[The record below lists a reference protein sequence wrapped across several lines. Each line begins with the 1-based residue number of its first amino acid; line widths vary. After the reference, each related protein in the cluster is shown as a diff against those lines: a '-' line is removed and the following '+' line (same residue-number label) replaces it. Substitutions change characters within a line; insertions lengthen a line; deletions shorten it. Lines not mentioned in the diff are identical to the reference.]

1 VTPAVFFDRDG
12 TLNEDVGYLDRLER
26 LHLFPYATE
35 ALRVVSRAGY
45 RIVIVTSQAGIALGF
60 MDEPTVQ
67 DIHAHIVA
75 RLAEAGVPVD
85 GVYYCPHH
93 PHAKVEQYRVVCD
106 CAKPKPGL
114 VLRAARD
121 LDLDLARSFVVGDR
135 WRDLQMGQAAGTRG
149 LLVRTGYGET
159 EARVPPPG
167 ARAEAVLANAM
178 EAASWIVRHA
188 PLTRDAPSSAGGRA

>member
-1 VTPAVFFDRDG
+1 MTPAVFFDRDG

-26 LHLFPYATE
+26 LRIYPFATE

-45 RIVIVTSQAGIALGF
+45 RIVVVTSQAGIAHGVI
-60 MDEPTVQ
+60 DEPTV
-67 DIHAHIVA
+67 DGIHAHMLA
-75 RLAEAGVPVD
+75 RFADAGVHVD

-93 PHAKVEQYRVVCD
+93 PNAKVERYRVTCE

-114 VLRAARD
+114 VLQAARD
-121 LDLDLARSFVVGDR
+121 LDLDLPRSFVVGDR

-149 LLVRTGYGET
+149 ILVRTGYGET
-159 EARVPPPG
+159 EAGAPPSG
-167 ARAEAVLANAM
+167 ARAEAVVANAM

-188 PLTRDAPSSAGGRA
+188 PLAPGTPSPAGERP

>member
-26 LHLFPYATE
+26 LRIYPYATE

-60 MDEPTVQ
+60 MDEPAVQ
-67 DIHAHIVA
+67 RIHAHIVE
-75 RLAEAGVPVD
+75 RMAEAGVPVD

-93 PHAKVEQYRVVCD
+93 PNAKVEQYRVTCD

-114 VLRAARD
+114 LLQAARE

-135 WRDLQMGQAAGTRG
+135 WRDLLMGQTVGVRG

-159 EARVPPPG
+159 EAGVTPAG
-167 ARAEAVLANAM
+167 GRAEAIVANAM

-188 PLTRDAPSSAGGRA
+188 PLTPEAAGPAGGRP

>member
-26 LHLFPYATE
+26 LRIYPFATE

-45 RIVIVTSQAGIALGF
+45 RIVVVTSQAGIAHGVI
-60 MDEPTVQ
+60 DEPTV
-67 DIHAHIVA
+67 DGIHAHMLA
-75 RLAEAGVPVD
+75 RFADAGVHVD

-93 PHAKVEQYRVVCD
+93 PDAKVERYRVTCD

-114 VLRAARD
+114 VLQAARD

-135 WRDLQMGQAAGTRG
+135 WRDVLMGQGAGVRG
-149 LLVRTGYGET
+149 VIVRTGYGGT
-159 EARVPPPG
+159 EADVPPPG
-167 ARAEAVLANAM
+167 ARAEAVVANAM

-188 PLTRDAPSSAGGRA
+188 PLTPEAAAPGEGP

>member
-1 VTPAVFFDRDG
+1 MTPAVFFDRDG

-26 LHLFPYATE
+26 LHLYPYVTE
-35 ALRVVSRAGY
+35 AMRVVSRAGY

-60 MDEPTVQ
+60 MDEATVQ
-67 DIHAHIVA
+67 HIHAHIVERMA
-75 RLAEAGVPVD
+75 KAGVRVD

-93 PHAKVEQYRVVCD
+93 PNAKVAQYRVTCE

-114 VLRAARD
+114 VLQAARE
-121 LDLDLARSFVVGDR
+121 LDLDLSRSFVVGDR
-135 WRDLQMGQAAGTRG
+135 WRDLLMGQAAGVRG

-159 EARVPPPG
+159 EAGAVPADG
-167 ARAEAVLANAM
+167 RAEAVVANAM

-188 PLTRDAPSSAGGRA
+188 PLTPESAVPAGGRA

>member
-26 LHLFPYATE
+26 LHLYPYATE

-45 RIVIVTSQAGIALGF
+45 RIVIVTSQAGIAHGVI
-60 MDEPTVQ
+60 DEPTVQ
-67 DIHAHIVA
+67 RIHAHILGRFA
-75 RLAEAGVPVD
+75 DAGVHVD

-93 PHAKVEQYRVVCD
+93 PDAKVARYRVTCE
-106 CAKPKPGL
+106 CAKPKPGM
-114 VLRAARD
+114 VLQAARE

-135 WRDLQMGQAAGTRG
+135 WRDLLMGQAAGARG
-149 LLVRTGYGET
+149 LIVRTGYGGT
-159 EARVPPPG
+159 EADAPPPG
-167 ARAEAVLANAM
+167 AHAEAVVANAM

-188 PLTRDAPSSAGGRA
+188 PLAAERSAPAGGLA

>member
-1 VTPAVFFDRDG
+1 MTPAVFFDRDG

-26 LHLFPYATE
+26 LHLYPYVTE
-35 ALRVVSRAGY
+35 AMRVVSRAGY

-60 MDEPTVQ
+60 VDEPTVQ
-67 DIHAHIVA
+67 RIHTHIVE
-75 RLAEAGVPVD
+75 RMAEAGVRVD

-93 PHAKVEQYRVVCD
+93 PNAKVERYRVTCD

-114 VLRAARD
+114 VLQAARD
-121 LDLDLARSFVVGDR
+121 LDLDLPRSFVVGDR

-149 LLVRTGYGET
+149 ILVRTGYGET
-159 EARVPPPG
+159 EAGAPPSG
-167 ARAEAVLANAM
+167 ARAEAVVANAM

-188 PLTRDAPSSAGGRA
+188 PLAPGTPSPAGERP